1 MNKTK
6 KIVFLINI
14 CHQGKPNKINYEIKK
29 KRKKMEWI
37 WKSYFICMQNSWDT
51 ILI

>member
-29 KRKKMEWI
+29 KRKKNGMNLKKLFHLHA
-37 WKSYFICMQNSWDT
+37 KS
-51 ILI
+51 L

>member
-14 CHQGKPNKINYEIKK
+14 CHQGKPNKIDHEIKK
-29 KRKKMEWI
+29 KEQKKWNESEKAI
-37 WKSYFICMQNSWDT
+37 SFACK
-51 ILI
+51 ILVILF